1 MYRHSNFKG
10 NPTYNNSN
18 LPFLPIN
25 LREKLKESTEVEPL
39 EQLTTE
45 ENSDL
50 HTEVLSKELVSS
62 QRLSAAREA
71 TYVRF

>member
-1 MYRHSNFKG
+1 MYVHSDFKG

-18 LPFLPIN
+18 LPCLPIS
-25 LREKLKESTEVEPL
+25 LRERLKESTEVQPL
-39 EQLTTE
+39 QQLTTE

>member
-1 MYRHSNFKG
+1 MHSNFKG
-10 NPTYNNSN
+10 NPAYTNSN
-18 LPFLPIN
+18 LPCLPIS
-25 LREKLKESTEVEPL
+25 LRERLKESTEVQPL
-39 EQLTTE
+39 QQLTTE

>member
-1 MYRHSNFKG
+1 MMYIHSDFEG
-10 NPTYNNSN
+10 NPTYTNTTA
-18 LPFLPIN
+18 PYYPAK
-25 LREKLKESTEVEPL
+25 LRKKLESDEVEPL